1 VWAGSALNSWRW
13 RPVAAASMAVWGSGR
28 RCGAALSSLPPLP
41 SRPCLLLWA
50 GRQPCDG
57 EEQRIWLLSGDV
69 WCRHMGSGGP
79 GGICGGAHA
88 SGSGVSQ
95 RLLPGLVDGRCDA
108 WCYRCSAGTVGPA
121 GGGGG
126 PRCFATVVA
135 TDASLALWMGL
146 CGLVGW
152 RRLWRCALSRGLGRT
167 LCWGFTWAKA
177 LATATLLG
185 AASPVEGVVF
195 PSFVFRGRKSG
206 PPRTGDDGIPDVTP
220 FLKASLL
227 KFVSATSPPSVVA
240 FVFWVP
246 ICVWRWRLAP

>member
-1 VWAGSALNSWRW
+1 
-13 RPVAAASMAVWGSGR
+13 
-28 RCGAALSSLPPLP
+28 
-41 SRPCLLLWA
+41 
-50 GRQPCDG
+50 
-57 EEQRIWLLSGDV
+57 
-69 WCRHMGSGGP
+69 
-79 GGICGGAHA
+79 
-88 SGSGVSQ
+88 
-95 RLLPGLVDGRCDA
+95 
-108 WCYRCSAGTVGPA
+108 
-121 GGGGG
+121 
-126 PRCFATVVA
+126 
-135 TDASLALWMGL
+135 
-146 CGLVGW
+146 
-152 RRLWRCALSRGLGRT
+152 LSRGLGRT